1 MSKPKNLFILSS
13 NSVED
18 EYYLSLDELC
28 EMNENLVYKTIY
40 DSIRKKG
47 YYKTR
52 DNLLT
57 ITKKLFKSKKM
68 TPAQTFHNLFSDFLL
83 KVENWEFNFNSNQAK
98 FDYKNVAY
106 KVAIYESKTRLY
118 ANDEPVMTSDNQ
130 QDIID
135 FIFA

>member
-13 NSVED
+13 NSIED

-28 EMNENLVYKTIY
+28 EMNKDLIYKTIY

-47 YYKTR
+47 FYKTR
-52 DNLLT
+52 DSKLT
-57 ITKKLFKSKKM
+57 ITKKLFKTQKM
-68 TPAQTFHNLFSDFLL
+68 TPAQTFHNLFSNFLL
-83 KVENWEFNFNSNQAK
+83 KVENLEFNFNSNQAK

-118 ANDEPVMTSDNQ
+118 ANNEPVMTSDNQ

-135 FIFA
+135 FVFT

>member
-13 NSVED
+13 NSIED

-28 EMNENLVYKTIY
+28 EMNENLIYKTIY

-47 YYKTR
+47 YYKKR
-52 DNLLT
+52 DSSMT

-68 TPAQTFHNLFSDFLL
+68 TPAQKFYNLFSDFLL
-83 KVENWEFNFNSNQAK
+83 KVENWEFNFNSNQAE
-98 FDYKNVAY
+98 FNYKNVAY
-106 KVAIYESKTRLY
+106 KVAIYETKTKLY
-118 ANDEPVMTSDNQ
+118 ANGDSVLTSDNQ

-135 FIFA
+135 FIFC